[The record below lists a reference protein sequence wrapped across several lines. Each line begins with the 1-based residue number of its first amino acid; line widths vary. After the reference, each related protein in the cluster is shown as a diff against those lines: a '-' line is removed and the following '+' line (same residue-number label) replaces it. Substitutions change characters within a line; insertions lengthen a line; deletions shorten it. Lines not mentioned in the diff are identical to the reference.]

1 MTISKRTFTLSTVF
15 RFAQKSIFSPTDSS
29 TVFFLHKFNRYQKEM
44 RSKREVGQNGRP
56 IRTCPDSW
64 KVIIKKILNLVDAKE
79 ILQIYKNR

>member
-1 MTISKRTFTLSTVF
+1 MTISKRKFTLSTVF

-29 TVFFLHKFNRYQKEM
+29 TVFFSPQIQPLPKRM
-44 RSKREVGQNGRP
+44 RNKREMGQNGRP

-79 ILQIYKNR
+79 ILQIYKNG

>member
-1 MTISKRTFTLSTVF
+1 
-15 RFAQKSIFSPTDSS
+15 
-29 TVFFLHKFNRYQKEM
+29 M
-44 RSKREVGQNGRP
+44 RNKREMGQNGRP